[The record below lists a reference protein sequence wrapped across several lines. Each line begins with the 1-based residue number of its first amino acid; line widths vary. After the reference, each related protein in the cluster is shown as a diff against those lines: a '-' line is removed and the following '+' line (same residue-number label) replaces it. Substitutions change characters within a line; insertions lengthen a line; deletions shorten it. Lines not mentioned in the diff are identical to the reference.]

1 MFEEMKKK
9 KKKKFDLSTKIGSD
23 LSIGTKMNFGD
34 NLWSRSS
41 IPSFIEIF

>member
-1 MFEEMKKK
+1 
-9 KKKKFDLSTKIGSD
+9 